1 MAHANYLSLLA
12 RKQVESIV
20 RKVRADGAIS
30 PLDIMELS
38 ERDLDLIYSM
48 GHTFYETGQYEK
60 AKVLFT
66 KLVLTNPFVA
76 SYWKALGSVSSML
89 KESHDSLIYYSVSAM
104 IDPVDPTIHLYA
116 AKNLIDLNRL
126 DEARGALVKAE
137 ELAPKEDLDFHSQL
151 EVLYERCS
159 H

>member
-1 MAHANYLSLLA
+1 MSHVNYLSLLA
-12 RKQVESIV
+12 KKQVESIV
-20 RKVRADGAIS
+20 RKVRANGTIT

-38 ERDLDLIYSM
+38 ERDLELLYSM

-60 AKVLFT
+60 AKTLFT
-66 KLVLTNPFVA
+66 KLVLTTPFVA
-76 SYWKALGSVSSML
+76 AYWKALGSVALML
-89 KESHDSLIYYSVSAM
+89 KEPQDSLIYYSVSAL
-104 IDPVDPTIHLYA
+104 IDPNDPMVHLYA
-116 AKNLIDLNRL
+116 AKNLIDLDRL

-151 EVLYERCS
+151 EVLYERCC